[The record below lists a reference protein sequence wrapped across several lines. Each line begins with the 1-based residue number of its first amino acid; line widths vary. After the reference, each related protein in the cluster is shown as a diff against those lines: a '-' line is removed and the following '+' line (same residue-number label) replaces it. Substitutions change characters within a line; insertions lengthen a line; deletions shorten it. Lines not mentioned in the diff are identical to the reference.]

1 MKVFRPT
8 YPWPIPE
15 GTGVHTTKGRKYVN
29 IKDHNGR
36 TVKAFL
42 TKDGKHVL
50 RPQRNYAGRYRDL
63 NGVIRTIGLLPDKE
77 ASQAALNELANCI
90 NLLRANRAIPP
101 LSEVSPVIREK
112 VREALAASG
121 QETAG
126 DQLSRKPLKDL
137 FVLYLEHLRAAGT
150 TEKHRR
156 EVERCL
162 NVIKSECGFQYLRDI
177 CQPPVKEFINRK
189 KDAGL
194 SDRTVNCYVDKI
206 RYFCKWAMKNG
217 LTNQDPFV
225 GFVRLDE
232 QTNRVREARSLT
244 PEEVE
249 KLLDAAAKRPLAR
262 CEATRYGK
270 IKPAT
275 IRKLTVLGE
284 GRRLAYALM
293 LYTGLRVNETRQLV
307 WADVDLKE
315 RLIRVRPTTTKN
327 SKSATL
333 PLHSYLV
340 ELLSQWKQKHPGAE
354 PSHTI
359 VNIPA
364 STSAFLKVFDKD
376 LEFAGIAKT
385 DDLGRVV
392 HLHALRHSFA
402 SLLAR
407 QGVHPHVL
415 RSLARHSRVETTMQH
430 YTHVLRGDDVAAI
443 ESLSQPNSKKKS
455 HDKAAG

>member
-1 MKVFRPT
+1 MKVFKPT

-15 GTGVHTTKGRKYVN
+15 GAGVHTAKGRKYINV
-29 IKDHNGR
+29 KDHNGR
-36 TVKAFL
+36 TVKAYL
-42 TKDGKHVL
+42 TKDGQHYL

-63 NGVIRTIGLLPDKE
+63 NGIVRTVGLVHDKE

-90 NLLRANRAIPP
+90 GLLRASRAIPP
-101 LSEVSPVIREK
+101 LHEISPIIREK
-112 VREALAASG
+112 VREALADSG

-126 DQLSRKPLKDL
+126 DQLGRKPLKDL
-137 FVLYLEHLRAAGT
+137 LVLYLEHLRAAGT
-150 TEKHRR
+150 TEKHRS

-162 NVIKSECGFQYLRDI
+162 NVVKAECSFQYLKDV

-194 SDRTVNCYVDKI
+194 SDRTVNCYVDKL

-217 LTNQDPFV
+217 LMNHDPFT

-249 KLLDAAAKRPLAR
+249 KLLDATARRPLAK
-262 CEATRYGK
+262 CEAAGYKK

-275 IRKLTVLGE
+275 VQKLTLLGE
-284 GRRLAYALM
+284 ERKLAYALM

-307 WADVDLKE
+307 WADVNLKQ
-315 RLIRVRPTTTKN
+315 RFVRVRPTTTKN
-327 SKSATL
+327 AKPATL

-340 ELLSQWKQKHPGAE
+340 ELLGQWKEKHPQAE
-354 PSHTI
+354 STDRI
-359 VNIPA
+359 VSIPA
-364 STSAFLKVFDKD
+364 STSAFLKVFNKD
-376 LEFAGIAKT
+376 LAFAGIDKT
-385 DDLGRVV
+385 DDMGRVV

-430 YTHVLRGDDVAAI
+430 YTHILRGDDVSAI
-443 ESLSQPNSKKKS
+443 ESLGQPKGKQDGRKQ
-455 HDKAAG
+455 AAG